1 MFIDDDDDDGDDD
14 DVNTSIN
21 HYFASISRDYFSI
34 SVCMNTNSTERHF
47 CVNRIKS
54 KVGNQ

>member
-1 MFIDDDDDDGDDD
+1 MFIDDDDDDD
-14 DVNTSIN
+14 DVNTSIH
-21 HYFASISRDYFSI
+21 HYFASINRDYFSI
-34 SVCMNTNSTERHF
+34 SVCMNSNSTERHF